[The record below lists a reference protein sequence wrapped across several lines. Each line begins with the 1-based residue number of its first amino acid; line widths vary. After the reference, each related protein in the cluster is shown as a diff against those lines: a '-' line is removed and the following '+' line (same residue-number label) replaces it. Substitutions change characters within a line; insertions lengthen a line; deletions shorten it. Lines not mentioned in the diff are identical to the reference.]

1 MGDVVGRGV
10 ERSLRCVSQ
19 IEPAVMTDSP
29 PLLTLDRSGSGRVP
43 KVQEV
48 ELGTKAGGGNPIP
61 PLSALETGYGVDSH
75 R

>member
-48 ELGTKAGGGNPIP
+48 ELGTKAGGG
-61 PLSALETGYGVDSH
+61 
-75 R
+75 